1 MGRTGRTG
9 KHGNNGNN
17 GKTETPSKRE
27 SGNTGTTGKQGKN
40 GNNGKTETPS
50 KRESG
55 KTGTTGKHKQRK
67 HYQQQQRRDTSIN
80 QPIKYKSRMAIVY
93 NHQIPVN
100 KRTAWL

>member
-1 MGRTGRTG
+1 MGTTG
-9 KHGNNGNN
+9 KHKHRANVKAG
-17 GKTETPSKRE
+17 TWEQRE
-27 SGNTGTTGKQGKN
+27 KQGKN

-100 KRTAWL
+100 KRAAWL